1 MGIPRI
7 DRSNIGVLLI
17 DVQPFFLDYAFA
29 DRDEERESLL
39 MRLEHLLML
48 TDWTDLPLIAT
59 FEKPVAENGEF
70 PDRLEALFP
79 ANGERYVKNYFG
91 SASEP
96 EIREAIERSP
106 VRQWAVAGSETDVC
120 VMQSTL
126 GLLEMGYEV
135 FLLEDCLFTTES
147 HPGPTLRRLYQAGA
161 VPCTLKSMAYELAE
175 CVDQIPWYEG
185 GLESDDPSG
194 AKPFPEA
201 FIAPEEWPAW
211 RART

>member
-1 MGIPRI
+1 MTVPRI

-48 TDWTDLPLIAT
+48 TDWMDLPLIAT
-59 FEKPVAENGEF
+59 FEKPIAENGEL

-79 ANGERYVKNYFG
+79 DGGERYVKNYFG

-106 VRQWAVAGSETDVC
+106 VRQFAVAGSETDVC
-120 VMQSTL
+120 VMQTTL

-147 HPGPTLRRLYQAGA
+147 HPGPALRRLYQAGA
-161 VPCTLKSMAYELAE
+161 VPCTLKSMAYELVE

-185 GLESDDPSG
+185 GLAVEDQPDG
-194 AKPFPEA
+194 KPFPEA
-201 FIAPEEWPAW
+201 FVAPEEWPPW

>member
-7 DRSNIGVLLI
+7 NRSSIGVLLI
-17 DVQPFFLDYAFA
+17 DVQPFFLDDAFA

-39 MRLEHLLML
+39 IRLEHLLML
-48 TDWTDLPLIAT
+48 TDWMDLPLIAT
-59 FEKPVAENGEF
+59 FEKPVAENGEL

-79 ANGERYVKNYFG
+79 ASGERYVKNYFG
-91 SASEP
+91 SASEL
-96 EIREAIERSP
+96 EICEAIERSP
-106 VRQWAVAGSETDVC
+106 ARQFAVAGSETDVC

-135 FLLEDCLFTTES
+135 FLLEDCLFTTEP
-147 HPGPTLRRLYQAGA
+147 HPGPALRRLYQAGA
-161 VPCTLKSMAYELAE
+161 VPCTLKSMAYELVE

-185 GLESDDPSG
+185 GLPSSDLPDM
-194 AKPFPEA
+194 KPFPEA
-201 FIAPEEWPAW
+201 FVAPEEWPAW